1 MKAVYFEE
9 HGGPE
14 VLKFG
19 DLPDPHPGPGEVLVR
34 LQAVAL
40 NHLDLWVRRGLPGLE
55 VEFPHIPGADGA
67 GVVEAVG
74 PGVTDLPVGT
84 PVVINPGI
92 SCGVCEMCLLGKDNL
107 CKQYQILGEH
117 RNGTY
122 AQFIVVPRQNIL
134 PYPKGL
140 PLEEAAS
147 FALVFLTAWQMIEKA
162 QIQPGDWVL
171 IMAAGSGVSTAAI
184 QLAKLKGALVI
195 ATSSQEWKREKAKE
209 LGADEVL
216 DYTDPDFISKVKK
229 ITGGGPQVVLDH
241 TGEAW
246 WDALLKVLAR
256 GGRLVNCGA
265 TTGYQAT
272 THVRRVFFRQLS
284 ILGSTMGSKG
294 TLFRVIRL
302 LERGMVKSVV
312 HDVLPLAK
320 AREAHELMESRKI
333 FGKLVLTVPD

>member
-1 MKAVYFEE
+1 MKAVYFER

-14 VLKFG
+14 VLTFG
-19 DLPDPHPGPGEVLVR
+19 DLPDPQPGPGEVLVR

-40 NHLDLWVRRGLPGLE
+40 NHLDLWVRKGLPGLE
-55 VEFPHIPGADGA
+55 IEFPHIPGADGA

-74 PGVTDLPVGT
+74 PGVRDVQVGD

-122 AQFIVVPRQNIL
+122 AQKIVVPRQNLL
-134 PYPKGL
+134 PFPRGL
-140 PLEEAAS
+140 SVEEAAS

-184 QLAKLKGALVI
+184 QLAKLKGAFVI

-216 DYTDPDFISKVKK
+216 DYTDPEFITKVKR
-229 ITGGGPQVVLDH
+229 ITEGGPQVVIDH

-294 TLFRVIRL
+294 TLFRILRL
-302 LERGMVKSVV
+302 LEKGKVKPVI
-312 HDVLPLAK
+312 HDVLPLEK
-320 AREAHELMESRKI
+320 ARQAHEWMESRKI